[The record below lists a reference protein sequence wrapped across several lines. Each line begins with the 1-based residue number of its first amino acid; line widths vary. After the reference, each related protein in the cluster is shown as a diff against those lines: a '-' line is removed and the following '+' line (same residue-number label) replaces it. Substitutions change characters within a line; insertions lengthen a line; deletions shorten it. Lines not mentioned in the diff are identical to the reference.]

1 MQNMVS
7 GTRNIGIIG
16 SAARCC
22 ATAAIALAL
31 AVILCRCG
39 GRPIDLDPKP
49 APAVSV
55 ESQAVTV
62 KVGRSI
68 TISPTYTNADGAS
81 FQWTMDGKVIST
93 SRSLTFSS
101 KEAGIFFVKITVTNA
116 NGSASREIKITVA
129 EMLPPRVAMAVPQ
142 GGFSILKDTEHEFVP
157 SVENEDGCS
166 YSWTVDNAEVAT
178 SRSYK
183 YKPSAPGTH
192 TFKFT
197 AKNEDGQASLSF
209 TVKVLEEKDMPFKW
223 SFEREAFNYST
234 GRSIRI
240 LIRDLENAFDAKF
253 IWTLDGTE
261 VQNSAQPYYVCSESG
276 VGKHTLTVTMTNSY
290 RSQSKTLTVNVCQP
304 EGTYKRTGGTAPW
317 NKIYEYMPAPGQFI
331 NENFKATTM
340 EEACAWAQKRME
352 AKSFVSL
359 GAWGGYIIAGFDHSV
374 ENDGGY
380 NLAIAGNAFHNSSEP
395 GIVWVMQDENGNGL
409 PDDTWYELKGSDYST
424 QTKDYAITYY
434 KPSSKSSVQWVSS
447 DGKSGSIDYLPA
459 YHTQD
464 SYYPDWVKTNTYT
477 LYGSKLISKTREISK
492 DNWINQ
498 DFGWG
503 YADNFSEIDRL
514 SGGDNSSAGA
524 SDNHFKISDAVTWDG
539 KPANL
544 KYIDFVKVQ
553 TAVSDKAGWIGEVST
568 EIFSI
573 ADYNMSK

>member
-1 MQNMVS
+1 MKFAI
-7 GTRNIGIIG
+7 RIF
-16 SAARCC
+16 
-22 ATAAIALAL
+22 ATFALAML
-31 AVILCRCG
+31 LFACG
-39 GRPIDLDPKP
+39 GKPVNPTPKP
-49 APAVSV
+49 GPSISL

-62 KVGRSI
+62 KVGKSI
-68 TISPTYTNADGAS
+68 TITPTYSNADGATFS
-81 FQWTMDGKVIST
+81 WTIDGKVIST
-93 SRSLTFSS
+93 QRNLTFSS
-101 KEAGIFFVKITVTNA
+101 STPGVFYAKITVTNST
-116 NGSASREIKITVA
+116 GSASREVKITVA
-129 EMLPPRVAMAVPQ
+129 EKLPPVIGMAVPQ
-142 GGFSILKDTEHEFVP
+142 GGFSILKGSEHEFAPTVT
-157 SVENEDGCS
+157 NTDGTA
-166 YSWTVDNAEVAT
+166 YSWSVDGAEVST
-178 SRSYK
+178 SKDYK
-183 YKPSAPGTH
+183 YSASQTGTH
-192 TFKFT
+192 NFKFT

-209 TVKVLEEKDMPFKW
+209 TVKVLDEKDMPFRW
-223 SFEREAFNYST
+223 GFESDTYNYST

-253 IWTLDGTE
+253 IWKLDGTE
-261 VQNSAQPYYVCSESG
+261 VQNSAQPYYVCSEETI
-276 VGKHTLTVTMTNSY
+276 GKHTLTVTMTNSY

-331 NENFKATTM
+331 NEGFTANSK
-340 EEACAWAQKRME
+340 EEACQYAQKRME
-352 AKSFVSL
+352 AKNFVSL

-374 ENDGGY
+374 DNDGGY

-434 KPSSKSSVQWVSS
+434 KPNSKSSVQWVSS
-447 DGKSGSIDYLPA
+447 DGKSGCVDYLPA

-464 SYYPDWVKTNTYT
+464 SYYPNWVKTNTYT
-477 LYGSKLISKTREISK
+477 LYGSKLISRTKEISK

-524 SDNHFKISDAVTWDG
+524 SDNHFKISDAVRWDG
-539 KPANL
+539 QPANL
-544 KYIDFVKVQ
+544 KYIDFVKIQ
-553 TAVSDKAGWIGEVST
+553 TAVNDKAGWIGEVST